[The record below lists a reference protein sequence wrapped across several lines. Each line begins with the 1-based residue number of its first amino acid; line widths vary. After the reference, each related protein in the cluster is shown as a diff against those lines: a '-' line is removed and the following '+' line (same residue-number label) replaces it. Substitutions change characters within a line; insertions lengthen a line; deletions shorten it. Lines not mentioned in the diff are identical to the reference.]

1 MTDEQFLVLTEYE
14 NIFYTATQRNYV
26 LFGTL
31 ENKKRLSALYSDV
44 LRKKS
49 NMMSGCGACA
59 LRETKEIAAAYYK
72 EKELREIKEKQTI
85 EVDNN
90 SKKKKKKTNG

>member
-72 EKELREIKEKQTI
+72 EKEVREIKEK
-85 EVDNN
+85 VDNN